1 MNRSVFFAV
10 ALLPIISACHT
21 EEVQKESAQVTFSEG
36 LVKDTTIYQ
45 EYVSQ
50 IHAIRHIE
58 LRAMERGY
66 LTGIYVDE
74 GQFIQKG
81 QTMFQ
86 IMPNMLQAETNRA
99 ASEAEMAAIEYSNTK
114 KLADE
119 NVVSQ
124 NELKLAE
131 ARKKKADAELDLA
144 RVHLGLAT
152 VKAPFGGVMDH
163 FHVREGSLVDEG
175 ELLTTLS
182 DISTLWVYFN
192 MPEAEYL
199 NLAQSKELK
208 NKQVHLLMANGQT
221 YEHPGTIETIE
232 GEFDHETGNI
242 QLRARF
248 SNPSNLL
255 RHGETGKVL
264 LPTVYPHALIIPQKA
279 TYEILDKKYVYVVD
293 AEGIAHQRQITISHE
308 LNHLYVIYGGLKPGE
323 KFIVDGLRKVRD
335 GQHVEG
341 ESISAK
347 EVIESLELH
356 AE

>member
-1 MNRSVFFAV
+1 MNRSALLAV
-10 ALLPIISACHT
+10 AMLPLLAACHT
-21 EEVQKESAQVTFSEG
+21 ETVHHESAQVTLSEG

-66 LTGIYVDE
+66 LTGIHVDE

-81 QTMFQ
+81 QIMFQ
-86 IMPNMLQAETNRA
+86 IMPNMLQAEVNMA

-144 RVHLGLAT
+144 KVHLGLAT
-152 VKAPFGGVMDH
+152 VKAPFSGVMDH
-163 FHVREGSLVDEG
+163 FQVREGSLVDEG
-175 ELLTTLS
+175 EWLTTLS

-192 MPEAEYL
+192 LPEAEYL
-199 NLAQSKELK
+199 NLAQSNDLK
-208 NKQVHLLMANGQT
+208 NKKVLLLMANGQL
-221 YEHPGTIETIE
+221 YEHAGSIETIE

-242 QLRARF
+242 QLRAAF
-248 SNPSNLL
+248 SNPKSLL
-255 RHGETGKVL
+255 RHGETGKIRVPSIL
-264 LPTVYPHALIIPQKA
+264 SQALIIPQKA
-279 TYEILDKKYVYVVD
+279 TFEILDKKYVYVVD
-293 AEGIAHQRQITISHE
+293 ADGIAHQRQITIAYE
-308 LNHLYVIYGGLKPGE
+308 LNHLYVISGGLKPGE
-323 KFIVDGLRKVRD
+323 KVVIDGLRKVRD
-335 GQHVEG
+335 GQKVEG
-341 ESISAK
+341 ETVSAK
-347 EVIESLELH
+347 EVMESLELH